1 MTKPKSTE
9 TEVIRAIETILS
21 DKKSYST
28 SLNYAVNYCQ
38 NALTYT
44 GHTLAMQIPYILNN
58 ITHWRHP
65 EAKRVREVLK
75 NFKT

>member
-21 DKKSYST
+21 DKKSYRT
-28 SLNYAVNYCQ
+28 SLNYAVHYCQ

-44 GHTLAMQIPYILNN
+44 GHDLYVQVLYILNN